1 MPDSTLRSDATNSL
15 IRAAFGADPG
25 ACPLPASDVP
35 VERWMRAVAW
45 GARGHY
51 SRSRAELDALT
62 RGGVAEP
69 AVASLAWSTQ
79 ASLLRQLGW
88 HGVASGFDGR
98 ALAVVGTGLGDDGV
112 LVDEARCDALTGLAA
127 DALGCGRL
135 ALGRRLLDRCSEYLD
150 ERAPDEL
157 WRQRVRRH
165 WVSAELL
172 LAGGDFVS
180 ARRHA
185 ETAAEISEA
194 AGSARHHVKSDLLR
208 SASMTGEPDSGPAAR
223 LAADVLDR
231 CDGYGLIPLKWAAAM
246 LLGGVTSDS
255 RAEAVREEC
264 EAVIRA
270 RGGRFRI

>member
-1 MPDSTLRSDATNSL
+1 MPDSTPRPEVTTSL
-15 IRAAFGADPG
+15 NRAAFGADPG
-25 ACPLPASDVP
+25 ASPLPASDVP

-62 RGGVAEP
+62 CGGDAEP
-69 AVASLAWSTQ
+69 AVVSLAWSTQ

-88 HGVASGFDGR
+88 HRAASGFDGR
-98 ALAVVGTGLGDDGV
+98 ALAVVGTGPGGGGD
-112 LVDEARCDALTGLAA
+112 LVREARCDALTGLAA

-135 ALGRRLLDRCSEYLD
+135 ALGRRLLERCAEHLD
-150 ERAPDEL
+150 EGAADRL
-157 WRQRVRRH
+157 WRQRVRTH
-165 WVSAELL
+165 WVSAELF

-194 AGSARHHVKSDLLR
+194 SGSVRHHIKSDLLR
-208 SASMTGEPDSGPAAR
+208 SAAMTGDPDSGPAAR

-231 CDGYGLIPLKWAAAM
+231 CDRHGLIPLKWAAAM

-255 RAEAVREEC
+255 HARAVRVEC

-270 RGGRFRI
+270 RGGRFRF